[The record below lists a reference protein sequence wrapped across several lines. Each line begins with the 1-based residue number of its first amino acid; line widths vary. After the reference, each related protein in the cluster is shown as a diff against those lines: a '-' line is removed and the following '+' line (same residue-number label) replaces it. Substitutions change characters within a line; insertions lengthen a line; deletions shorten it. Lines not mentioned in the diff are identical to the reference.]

1 MLFRNTNYICCNSQ
15 KILLIL
21 ESNVPVIVYNMVNI
35 VHLST
40 NQDANVFSSYH
51 HSHTKENSL
60 ETA

>member
-15 KILLIL
+15 KILPIL

-40 NQDANVFSSYH
+40 NQDANVLSWYH